1 MKKKEYIKP
10 ETNIL
15 QSEPQAILAVSN
27 ESIGVASEELYTE
40 DHIAKASPLKGP
52 CFRMACLAYS
62 EQVG

>member
-27 ESIGVASEELYTE
+27 ENINVASKELYTE
-40 DHIAKASPLKGP
+40 EEVKNLWERP
-52 CFRMACLAYS
+52 
-62 EQVG
+62 EQKTIWSD

>member
-27 ESIGVASEELYTE
+27 ESIGVASEELYTDE
-40 DHIAKASPLKGP
+40 EVKNLWERP
-52 CFRMACLAYS
+52 
-62 EQVG
+62 EQKTIWSD

>member
-27 ESIGVASEELYTE
+27 ENINVASEKLYTE
-40 DHIAKASPLKGP
+40 EEVKKLWKKT
-52 CFRMACLAYS
+52 
-62 EQVG
+62 EQRTIWSD

>member
-40 DHIAKASPLKGP
+40 EEVRNLWERP
-52 CFRMACLAYS
+52 
-62 EQVG
+62 EQKTIWSD

>member
-27 ESIGVASEELYTE
+27 GNIGVASEELYTE
-40 DHIAKASPLKGP
+40 EEVKNLWERPERKTIWSD
-52 CFRMACLAYS
+52 
-62 EQVG
+62 

>member
-27 ESIGVASEELYTE
+27 ESIGVASKKLYTE
-40 DHIAKASPLKGP
+40 EEVKNLWERP
-52 CFRMACLAYS
+52 
-62 EQVG
+62 EQKTIWSD

>member
-27 ESIGVASEELYTE
+27 VNINVASEELYTE
-40 DHIAKASPLKGP
+40 EEVKNLWEKT
-52 CFRMACLAYS
+52 
-62 EQVG
+62 EQRTIWSD

>member
-27 ESIGVASEELYTE
+27 ESIGVASEGLYTE
-40 DHIAKASPLKGP
+40 EEVMKLWERP
-52 CFRMACLAYS
+52 
-62 EQVG
+62 EQKTIWSD

>member
-27 ESIGVASEELYTE
+27 GNSINVASEKLYTE
-40 DHIAKASPLKGP
+40 EEVMKLWERP
-52 CFRMACLAYS
+52 
-62 EQVG
+62 EQKTIWSD